1 MAQENKITKE
11 MTFGEVL
18 TKYPETVKTFFMYGM
33 HCFGCHLAIDETIE
47 QGALA
52 HGVDVD
58 KLMKDLNETA
68 ASTEEVKETS
78 TGEEKKVS

>member
-1 MAQENKITKE
+1 MTQENKITKE

-18 TKYPETVKTFFMYGM
+18 SKYPETVKTFFMYGM
-33 HCFGCHLAIDETIE
+33 HCFGCHLAVDETIE

-58 KLMKDLNETA
+58 KLMKDLNESV
-68 ASTEEVKETS
+68 ASSEEIKETS
-78 TGEEKKVS
+78 VSEEKKES

>member
-18 TKYPETVKTFFMYGM
+18 SKYPETVKTFFMYGM
-33 HCFGCHLAIDETIE
+33 HCFGCYLAVDETIE

-78 TGEEKKVS
+78 AQEEKKES